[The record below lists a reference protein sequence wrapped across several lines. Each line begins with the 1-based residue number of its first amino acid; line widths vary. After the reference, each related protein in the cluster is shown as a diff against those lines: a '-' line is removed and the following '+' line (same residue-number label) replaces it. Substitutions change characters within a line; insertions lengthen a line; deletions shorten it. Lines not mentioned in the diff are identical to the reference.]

1 MKKIYFFL
9 IIVLVFLSSVAFV
22 SAADN
27 LQSNEDLS
35 LNQQGDIILER
46 TQEIND
52 DTTQEDNILEKT
64 HEINDDTTQEDN
76 ILEKTHE
83 INDDTTQED
92 ILEAP
97 KRPGT
102 FHELQR
108 IIDEVQERDWF
119 SIARDYYAEE
129 DSETLTIE
137 KSITFKGNGHT
148 LDGKLLDR
156 IMSVSLNSEQAVVLE
171 NLNFINGKLSWT
183 NGAGLHISGGAVTLV
198 NCTFKDNQGGFTIS
212 GEGGALY
219 AENCKLRVLN
229 SVFDHNHFERDTAT
243 LLYGGAIGVKG
254 GFCIILDSVFKNNIA
269 EQGGAIW
276 TDASSL
282 HVERCDFINNT
293 CKFYGAIYSGSNS
306 DIICCNFIGNKAMLT
321 GSSICIFDGDTSRI
335 ESCNFIGD
343 RVDNPGYQDLG
354 DTINVINQYIMK
366 DGTNVFITNCTFS
379 DQVKNACIVSNFRA
393 KNVIANNNW
402 WGNTD
407 QNKNEKPN
415 VRGNVVVDDW
425 YYISL
430 NKTDYMPNEKTLLE
444 LSLKSAK
451 DNSKK
456 YFPSIY
462 AISNIKA
469 TNATVTQAG
478 KYSFYYE
485 PFPNSDKGSVD
496 FTLYDYSYNNPLE
509 FTFMHDV
516 NEVTVHNYNELADAL
531 ENAQKQIAPNC
542 IINLAEGN
550 YKATKNIVLRD
561 SAGLKNLVI
570 NGNNN
575 VIDGNNAHSFLT
587 IIGFLTSL
595 NGLKLTISDATF
607 KNFNAQDSD
616 GSVISTAM
624 GYGEANL
631 NNVKFIDNAGRYGG
645 ALSFAALTN
654 VNINGC
660 EFIRNSAT
668 ADGGAAYVS
677 SMNFNIKDT
686 TFSQNS
692 AKNKGGAVYESVRT
706 TNIDNSKF
714 LENTARLGGALYYS
728 SGTVTCTG
736 SEFLRNV
743 ATEDAGAVYR
753 NGPFYDDNN
762 VFSDNSPNN
771 FEYTGSAE
779 GDDISPSSYSRYS
792 EDTGSGTGYRSIDKI
807 TMNNHQISIS
817 NNKLTLGIL
826 NQIFNK
832 DFRNGHLL
840 VYIDGILVFNAT
852 TTDDLTQ
859 IIIDLLSLLL
869 GKHEIK
875 VVFTDGNGN
884 KNTYT
889 ENITI

>member
-9 IIVLVFLSSVAFV
+9 IILLVVLSSVAFV

-27 LQSNEDLS
+27 PQSDEDMS
-35 LNQQGDIILER
+35 LNQEGDIILER

-52 DTTQEDNILEKT
+52 DTTQEDIILEKNQ
-64 HEINDDTTQEDN
+64 IG
-76 ILEKTHE
+76 
-83 INDDTTQED
+83 DDTTQED

-108 IIDEVQERDWF
+108 IIDEVPEGDWF

-156 IMSVSLNSEQAVVLE
+156 IMSVSLNSKQTVLLE

-183 NGAGLHISGGAVTLV
+183 NGAGLYISGGAVTLV
-198 NCTFKDNQGGFTIS
+198 NCTFKDNQGGFTVS

-219 AENCKLRVLN
+219 AKDCKLRVLN
-229 SVFDHNHFERDTAT
+229 SVFDHNHFERDTASRI
-243 LLYGGAIGVKG
+243 YGGAIGVTG

-269 EQGGAIW
+269 EQGSAIW
-276 TDASSL
+276 TDESSL
-282 HVERCDFINNT
+282 HVEGCDFIDNT

-306 DIICCNFIGNKAMLT
+306 DIIRCNFIGNKAMLT

-343 RVDNPGYQDLG
+343 RADNPGYQDLG
-354 DTINVINQYIMK
+354 DTINVINPYLMK
-366 DGTNVFITNCTFS
+366 DSPTVFITNCTFT
-379 DQVKNACIVSNFRA
+379 DQVKNACIVSNYRS
-393 KNVIANNNW
+393 KVIANNNW

-407 QNKNEKPN
+407 QNKNEKPK

-425 YYISL
+425 YYLSF
-430 NKTDYMPNEKTLLE
+430 NKTGRMPNEKTLME
-444 LSLKSAK
+444 LSLKSVK
-451 DNSKK
+451 DDSKK
-456 YFPSIY
+456 DFPSVYIFY
-462 AISNIKA
+462 NIKA

-478 KYSFYYE
+478 KYSIYYE
-485 PFPNSDKGSVD
+485 PSQNSDKGSVE
-496 FTLYDYSYNNPLE
+496 FTLYYYYYNDPLE

-516 NEVTVHNYNELADAL
+516 KEVTVHNYNELADAL
-531 ENAQKQIAPNC
+531 ENAQKQIAPTC
-542 IINLAEGN
+542 MINLAEGN
-550 YKATKNIVLRD
+550 YKATKNIVLRS

-575 VIDGNNAHSFLT
+575 VLDGNNAHTFLT
-587 IIGFLTSL
+587 VIGFLTSL
-595 NGLKLTISDATF
+595 NGVKVTISDATF
-607 KNFNAQDSD
+607 KNFNAHDNS
-616 GSVISTAM
+616 GSVLAMTM

-631 NNVKFIDNAGRYGG
+631 NNVKFIENTGRYGG
-645 ALSFAALTN
+645 ALSFAVLTN

-660 EFIRNSAT
+660 EFIKNSAT
-668 ADGGAAYVS
+668 VDGGAAYVDS
-677 SMNFNIKDT
+677 INFNIKDT
-686 TFSQNS
+686 TFTQNS

-706 TNIDNSKF
+706 TTIGNSKF
-714 LENTARLGGALYYS
+714 LENTAGRGGALYYS
-728 SGTVTCTG
+728 TGTVTCTG
-736 SEFLRNV
+736 SEFIKNV
-743 ATEDAGAVYR
+743 ATDDAGAVYR
-753 NGPFYDDNN
+753 NGPFNDYNN
-762 VFSDNSPNN
+762 VFRDNSPDD
-771 FEYTGSAE
+771 FDYTGSDE
-779 GDDISPSSYSRYS
+779 EDDTDSPSYSGDSRYS
-792 EDTGSGTGYRSIDKI
+792 GSSTGYRSIDKI
-807 TMNNHQISIS
+807 TVGDRQISIS
-817 NNKLTLGIL
+817 NNMLTLGVL

-884 KNTYT
+884 TNNYT

>member
-9 IIVLVFLSSVAFV
+9 IIVLVFLSSVALV

-27 LQSNEDLS
+27 PQSNEDMP
-35 LNQQGDIILER
+35 LNQEEDSILE

-52 DTTQEDNILEKT
+52 DTTQEDSILEKT
-64 HEINDDTTQEDN
+64 Q
-76 ILEKTHE
+76 E

-92 ILEAP
+92 ILGVP

-108 IIDEVQERDWF
+108 IIDEVPEGDWF

-137 KSITFKGNGHT
+137 KSIIFKGDGHT

-156 IMSVSLNSEQAVVLE
+156 IMSVSLNSKQTVVLE

-183 NGAGLHISGGAVTLV
+183 NGAGLYISGGAVTLV
-198 NCTFKDNQGGFTIS
+198 NCTFKDNQGGFTVS

-219 AENCKLRVLN
+219 AKDCKLRVLN

-269 EQGGAIW
+269 EQGSAIW
-276 TDASSL
+276 TDESSL

-343 RVDNPGYQDLG
+343 RADNPGYQDLG
-354 DTINVINQYIMK
+354 DTINVINPYLMK
-366 DGTNVFITNCTFS
+366 DSPTVFITNCTFT
-379 DQVKNACIVSNFRA
+379 DQVKNACIVSNYRS
-393 KNVIANNNW
+393 KVIANNNW

-456 YFPSIY
+456 DFPSIY

-485 PFPNSDKGSVD
+485 PFPNSDKGSVE
-496 FTLYDYSYNNPLE
+496 FTLYYYYYNDPLE

-516 NEVTVHNYNELADAL
+516 KEVTVHNYNELADAL
-531 ENAQKQIAPNC
+531 ENAQKQVAPNC

-550 YKATKNIVLRD
+550 YKATKNIVLKS

-575 VIDGNNAHSFLT
+575 VLDGNNAHSFLT
-587 IIGFLTSL
+587 VIGFLTSL
-595 NGLKLTISDATF
+595 NGVKVTISDATF

-616 GSVISTAM
+616 GSVLAMTM

-631 NNVKFIDNAGRYGG
+631 NNVKFIENVGRYGG
-645 ALSFAALTN
+645 ALSFAVLTN

-660 EFIRNSAT
+660 EFIKNSAT
-668 ADGGAAYVS
+668 VDGGAAYVNS
-677 SMNFNIKDT
+677 INFNIKDT
-686 TFSQNS
+686 TFTQNT

-706 TNIDNSKF
+706 TTIDNSKF

-792 EDTGSGTGYRSIDKI
+792 GSGTGYRSIDKI

-817 NNKLTLGIL
+817 NNKLTLGVL

-832 DFRNGHLL
+832 DFRNGHIL

-884 KNTYT
+884 TNTYT